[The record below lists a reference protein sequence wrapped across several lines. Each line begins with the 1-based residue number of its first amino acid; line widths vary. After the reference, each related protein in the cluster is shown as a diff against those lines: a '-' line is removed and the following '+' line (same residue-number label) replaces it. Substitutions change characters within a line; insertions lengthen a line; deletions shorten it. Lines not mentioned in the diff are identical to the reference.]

1 MNGGFVNIIGNL
13 IGDAAHKFLGVNPE
27 TGKIIG
33 AVAGN
38 VIFSLGGKDN
48 SLGNIG
54 KIILD
59 NIISGKFRRD
69 VDPFVPP
76 APSGFGGGGGGGG
89 GPVSPALKE
98 GEVIDFYAER
108 DKCIQDRR
116 LYEDPYFP
124 ADDSSLYYTNKRPS
138 KRVKWM
144 RPGELTR
151 EPMLIAEG
159 HSRFDV
165 IQGELGDCWLLAAA
179 ANLTLRDELFYR
191 VVPPDQSFTENYA
204 GIFHFQFWHYGK
216 WVDVVIDDRLPCADG
231 ELLYMHSAS
240 KTEFWSALLEKA
252 YAKLH
257 GTYEALKGGTT
268 SEALEDFTGGLTE
281 FIDLHQPPPNV
292 MQMMLRGFEMG
303 SLFGCSIEADPNIWE
318 ARLPNGLVKGHA
330 YSITGMRVVPTPNGE
345 ICVVRIR
352 NPWGNEQEWN
362 GPWSD
367 NSREWKGVPDDVKRD
382 MGLTFEKDGE
392 FWMSFDDFMRN
403 FEKMEICNLGPDVMN
418 EVYQMTG
425 VKGATAQWA
434 TNTHDGAWIRNQ
446 TAGGCRNYINTFAN
460 NPQYRVTLTDSDP
473 DDEDELCTVIFAV
486 LQKYRREMK
495 PMGLDNVPIGFA
507 VYDAGR
513 APSGKLGT
521 QFFKSTK
528 SAMRSAAFVNLREM
542 TGRFRVPPGN
552 YVIVPSTFEPNEEA
566 EFMLRIY
573 TNGFIESEEL

>member
-1 MNGGFVNIIGNL
+1 MENILINL
-13 IGDAAHKFLGVNPE
+13 ILL
-27 TGKIIG
+27 G

-268 SEALEDFTGGLTE
+268 SEALERFPG
-281 FIDLHQPPPNV
+281 
-292 MQMMLRGFEMG
+292 
-303 SLFGCSIEADPNIWE
+303 
-318 ARLPNGLVKGHA
+318 
-330 YSITGMRVVPTPNGE
+330 
-345 ICVVRIR
+345 
-352 NPWGNEQEWN
+352 
-362 GPWSD
+362 
-367 NSREWKGVPDDVKRD
+367 
-382 MGLTFEKDGE
+382 
-392 FWMSFDDFMRN
+392 
-403 FEKMEICNLGPDVMN
+403 
-418 EVYQMTG
+418 
-425 VKGATAQWA
+425 
-434 TNTHDGAWIRNQ
+434 
-446 TAGGCRNYINTFAN
+446 
-460 NPQYRVTLTDSDP
+460 
-473 DDEDELCTVIFAV
+473 
-486 LQKYRREMK
+486 
-495 PMGLDNVPIGFA
+495 
-507 VYDAGR
+507 AGR

-573 TNGFIESEEL
+573 TNGFIESDVCGGYEVGLCNREHMENSEHLVNLCVSLLGIAILFISILQFGHISIIFIVISETIEIRGHSTHPSSHLIRVLRQIKVVEVHSSKTGLDIGILHHK